1 MRHSIS
7 AIMGLAILACFS
19 NSSIAQQKSK
29 DTKATTETKSTTKPK
44 SSKKQEI
51 IIKKTGDDNKK
62 MTIVIS
68 GDNITVNGKSISEY
82 KGDDLVIRKSDSED
96 WGDWDETPQIR
107 VTSPR
112 TPRITYAPRAMTIPR
127 YNYSFSWD
135 EKSRPMLGVY
145 TENDDKGARITDV
158 VDESPAEKAGLKK
171 GDIITKVGDK
181 KIDDPSS
188 LAEVV
193 GNNKPNTEVEITYLR
208 DGKEQKVKVKLGER
222 KSEGFKSFNNDMEN
236 QFKFNGPGEGD
247 NTFNFYYKKPRLGAR
262 IQDTEEGNGV
272 KVLAVEEG
280 SIAEKSGL
288 KKDDIITEI
297 DGKSV
302 KSADDAR
309 EVMSDLNDKSAYTI
323 KALRNGSPVTVDV
336 KIPKLLKTSNL

>member
-1 MRHSIS
+1 
-7 AIMGLAILACFS
+7 MGLAILACFS
-19 NSSIAQQKSK
+19 NNSIAQQKTTR
-29 DTKATTETKSTTKPK
+29 DTKAKTEVKSPTKSK

-51 IIKKTGDDNKK
+51 IIKKTGDDEKK

-68 GDNITVNGKSISEY
+68 GDDITINGKPISEY
-82 KGDDLVIRKSDSED
+82 KGDDLVISKRDFED
-96 WGDWDETPQIR
+96 WGDWGETPQIR
-107 VTSPR
+107 VTTPR
-112 TPRITYAPRAMTIPR
+112 MPRITYAPKTMTIPR
-127 YNYSFSWD
+127 YNYNFSWD

-145 TENDDKGARITDV
+145 TENDDKGAKINDI

-181 KIDDPSS
+181 KIEDPSS

-222 KSEGFKSFNNDMEN
+222 KSSEFKSFDNDMEN
-236 QFKFNGPGEGD
+236 HFRFNGPGEGD
-247 NTFNFYYKKPRLGAR
+247 NSFNFYYRKPRLGAR

-280 SIAEKSGL
+280 SVAEKSGL

-309 EVMSDLNDKSAYTI
+309 EVMSDLNDKTMYTI
-323 KALRNGSPVTVDV
+323 KALRNGAPVNVEV
-336 KIPKLLKTSNL
+336 KIPKPLKTSNL